1 MKSDALRT
9 PAGLR
14 MVILALVVHL
24 ALIIAC
30 FLFKVPNL
38 SSLSFSLF
46 LLFSSTKSQCRG
58 FQITSLPPTA
68 SRKLLLQTSQFSK
81 NWTRSQHSSQFVRL
95 CCLTRK
101 KMDLALRLYSGQRS
115 RSSLLRLLQIEG
127 QHTEELLPTCVSH
140 GSSNIDE
147 EDECAAATVCLLD
160 FQLEEK
166 LN

>member
-24 ALIIAC
+24 ALITAC
-30 FLFKVPNL
+30 LQSSQSFLSVI
-38 SSLSFSLF
+38 SLF

-81 NWTRSQHSSQFVRL
+81 NWTRSQHSSRFVRL

-101 KMDLALRLYSGQRS
+101 KMDLAHRLCSGQRS

-147 EDECAAATVCLLD
+147 ENECAAATVCLLD
-160 FQLEEK
+160 FQLDGK

>member
-30 FLFKVPNL
+30 FLFKVPDL

-81 NWTRSQHSSQFVRL
+81 NWTRSQHSSRFVRL

-101 KMDLALRLYSGQRS
+101 KMDLAHRLGNAAVALFSGFYKSKDSIPKSYYRHVYLTAVRTLMRRTSVRQ
-115 RSSLLRLLQIEG
+115 Q
-127 QHTEELLPTCVSH
+127 QYVSWIFNSK
-140 GSSNIDE
+140 GS
-147 EDECAAATVCLLD
+147 
-160 FQLEEK
+160 
-166 LN
+166 